1 MINHKGI
8 GGRSVVTNANDVL
21 TLGGYL
27 GNIGEGWNR
36 EEEYQTRFRLHKSA
50 SMMTADA
57 ARRLFLGP
65 KQPDK
70 TAMQRLVEKVDAC
83 VDEEAELVA
92 DYESRMHAS
101 NRPTKSKVITATSK
115 ATLDT
120 LESKL
125 SDRIKFVLAWIMV
138 KKETAYIPPPS
149 PILTLDSPVPS
160 KKGGKGVDRKSFD
173 VASSLPV
180 GIGKNR
186 VMRPS
191 FGVDTPKHR
200 NRCLA

>member
-1 MINHKGI
+1 MVREGI

-83 VDEEAELVA
+83 VEEEAELVA
-92 DYESRMHAS
+92 DYESRMHAG
-101 NRPTKSKVITATSK
+101 NKPTKTKVITATSK

-125 SDRIKFVLAWIMV
+125 SERIRFVLAWVMV
-138 KKETAYIPPPS
+138 KKETVYIPPPS
-149 PILTLDSPVPS
+149 PILTLDSPMPTT
-160 KKGGKGVDRKSFD
+160 KKGKGDRQSFD
-173 VASSLPV
+173 VASPLPV
-180 GIGKNR
+180 GIGKNKA
-186 VMRPS
+186 MRPS

-200 NRCLA
+200 NRY